1 MAKENNVGMYVGI
14 GVLVLIVLSV
24 LFIWGS
30 YNGLVTSEIAVDEA
44 SANVDTSYQ
53 RRYDLIPNLVE
64 TVKGYASHEKD
75 LFTEITA
82 LRSQWASASTV
93 GEKQA
98 ASTAL
103 EGSLGRLLLVAE
115 NYPQLKANEN
125 FLSLQDELAG
135 TENRIAVA
143 RTRYNEAVRTY
154 NTALRTFPRNMVGS
168 MFGFTSREFY
178 EAESGAEKAPKVS
191 F

>member
-1 MAKENNVGMYVGI
+1 MAKTNNLGRNIGI
-14 GVLVLIVLSV
+14 GVLVVLV
-24 LFIWGS
+24 LTGLFIWGA
-30 YNGLVTSEIAVDEA
+30 YNGLVTSEVAVDEA

-64 TVKGYASHEKD
+64 TVKGYAKHESE

-93 GEKQA
+93 GEKQS
-98 ASTAL
+98 ASAAL

-135 TENRIAVA
+135 TENRISVA

-154 NTALRTFPRNMVGS
+154 NTVLRTFPRNMVAS
-168 MFGFTSREFY
+168 MFGFTTREFY
-178 EAESGAEKAPKVS
+178 EADAGAENAPKVS